1 MAVMPEH
8 TAKAFDVDLQEL
20 TRMVAE
26 MGGLAEKQ
34 VADSVDALA
43 RRDTDSAQDIA
54 AADPRIDALQ
64 QEIEE
69 KAVLTIARRQPM
81 AVDLREIVGALR
93 VSNDLERIGDLAKN
107 IAKRVLALDG
117 EFHPGKLIRGVEHMG
132 SLVLAQLKEV
142 LDSYASHDLKKALA
156 VWNGD
161 EEVDAMCTSLF
172 RELLTYMME
181 DPRNITFCIHLM
193 FCAKNIERMG
203 DHATNIAETVYY
215 MVEGHSITDQR
226 PKGDTTRFAALAAAD
241 QAEVIIA
248 WQGLGYNRRALAV
261 HKIAQKVMHEHAGA
275 LPQEPAIL
283 ETFPGIGPAT
293 AASIRR
299 RTTGRFI
306 STFTPRNSR

>member
-1 MAVMPEH
+1 MAMQEH
-8 TAKAFDVDLQEL
+8 TAKAFDIDLQEL

-34 VADSVDALA
+34 IADSVDALA
-43 RRDTDSAQDIA
+43 RRDADRAQQIV
-54 AADPRIDALQ
+54 AADPSIDSLQ
-64 QEIEE
+64 REIEE

-93 VSNDLERIGDLAKN
+93 VCNDLERIGDLAKN
-107 IAKRVLALDG
+107 IAKRVMALDG
-117 EFHPGKLIRGVEHMG
+117 EFHPSKLLRGVEHMG
-132 SLVLAQLKEV
+132 ALVLAQLKEV
-142 LDSYASHDLKKALA
+142 LDSYAGHDLKKALV

-215 MVEGHSITDQR
+215 MIEGHAITEQR
-226 PKGDTTRFAALAAAD
+226 PKGDTTIAALAA
-241 QAEVIIA
+241 E
-248 WQGLGYNRRALAV
+248 
-261 HKIAQKVMHEHAGA
+261 K
-275 LPQEPAIL
+275 
-283 ETFPGIGPAT
+283 
-293 AASIRR
+293 
-299 RTTGRFI
+299 
-306 STFTPRNSR
+306 

>member
-1 MAVMPEH
+1 MVMPEH

-34 VADSVDALA
+34 IADAVDALA
-43 RRDTDSAQDIA
+43 RRDADRAQRTVA
-54 AADPRIDALQ
+54 SDPSIDALQ
-64 QEIEE
+64 AEIEE
-69 KAVLTIARRQPM
+69 RAVLTIARRQPM

-107 IAKRVLALDG
+107 IGKRVLALDG
-117 EFHPGKLIRGVEHMG
+117 EFHPPKLIRGVEHMG
-132 SLVLAQLKEV
+132 ALVLTQLKEV
-142 LDSYASHDLKKALA
+142 LDSYAGHDLKKALV

-161 EEVDAMCTSLF
+161 EEIDAMCTSLF

-215 MVEGHSITDQR
+215 MIEGHAIADQR
-226 PKGDTTRFAALAAAD
+226 PKGDTTSFAT
-241 QAEVIIA
+241 
-248 WQGLGYNRRALAV
+248 LAV
-261 HKIAQKVMHEHAGA
+261 EK
-275 LPQEPAIL
+275 
-283 ETFPGIGPAT
+283 
-293 AASIRR
+293 
-299 RTTGRFI
+299 
-306 STFTPRNSR
+306 